1 MNMFSSSSSVA
12 SSHLGQAH
20 TNKNM
25 DNERIINFEEYSMKD
40 IDRNLLEWNKWN
52 ISIEKL
58 DKIYQQTSF
67 SKISFLRD
75 YTIKNVERTYSLY
88 NEYETIQLFLI
99 ESINRHKEKYAFLHI
114 GLVQVAVKPLTRE
127 ALNTNILLCLRDD
140 IHLRFNDSLLGM
152 METTLHNG
160 PIYFNCY
167 NNFALSLSYRNIM
180 DALTLNIKTD
190 GII

>member
-1 MNMFSSSSSVA
+1 
-12 SSHLGQAH
+12 
-20 TNKNM
+20 M

-52 ISIEKL
+52 ISIKKL

-75 YTIKNVERTYSLY
+75 YTIKTVERTYSLY
-88 NEYETIQLFLI
+88 NEYETIQLFSI
-99 ESINRHKEKYAFLHI
+99 DSINRLKEKYAFLHI
-114 GLVQVAVKPLTRE
+114 ILVQVVVKPLTRE
-127 ALNTNILLCLRDD
+127 ALNTSILLCLRDD
-140 IHLRFNDSLLGM
+140 RHLRFNDSLLGM

-160 PIYFNCY
+160 LICFNCY
-167 NNFALSLSYRNIM
+167 TKFALSLSDRNIM